1 MEKSKG
7 VKLRYS
13 AAWVNEFALDLGR
26 EAGPVL
32 KALQAKGILG
42 GIALSRYYPER
53 KNEILV
59 AVTEVKKK
67 GQLDKYVAAMKEVL
81 A

>member
-1 MEKSKG
+1 
-7 VKLRYS
+7 
-13 AAWVNEFALDLGR
+13 LDLGKD
-26 EAGPVL
+26 AGPVL

-42 GIALSRYYPER
+42 GVALSRYYPER

-67 GQLDKYVAAMKEVL
+67 ATLDKYVSALKEVL